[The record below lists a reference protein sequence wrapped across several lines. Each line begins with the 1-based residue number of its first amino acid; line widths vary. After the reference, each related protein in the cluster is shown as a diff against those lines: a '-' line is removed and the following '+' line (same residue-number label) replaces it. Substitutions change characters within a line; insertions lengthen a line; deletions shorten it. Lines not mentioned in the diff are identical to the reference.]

1 MERMWHIHGT
11 RRFLLLE
18 LRDQE
23 EVWEHLRLER
33 WVLGRSFIVFSA
45 KLRTLI
51 FILRAGKSLK
61 RNDMTIEILVIV

>member
-33 WVLGRSFIVFSA
+33 WVLVRSFIVFSA
-45 KLRTLI
+45 ELRTLI